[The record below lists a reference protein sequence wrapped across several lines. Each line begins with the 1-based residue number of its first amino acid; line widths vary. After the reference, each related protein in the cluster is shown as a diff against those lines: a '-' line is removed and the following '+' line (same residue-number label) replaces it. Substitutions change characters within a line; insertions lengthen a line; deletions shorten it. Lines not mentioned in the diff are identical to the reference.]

1 MPTSKL
7 SLPVIQSPTAA
18 TNVTD
23 ELNEPKASHPEML
36 KGEEQRK
43 CKLSSQSANMI
54 LRVIR
59 RAPRFIATII
69 KQRSKSDTGP
79 HSLTHT
85 TTFKCNYHC
94 KEICDSPL
102 VHQAMQ
108 KKPNGHDLSTY
119 EISKIYRQLPAMD
132 YVRFTGGEPTL
143 RQDFIELSHLAE
155 EHLRPIVIHITT
167 NASLPERVVQFAIER
182 PRHVPLD
189 LMISIDGVAE
199 KHCAS
204 RHHHRAFERCMETVK
219 ELAPR
224 QRELKLNIRI
234 NQTIADSEGIEHYR
248 KLHDLL
254 KEFKVR
260 HQIVM
265 AYSVSAT
272 YAVERDKSYA
282 PTRAELFTPVGE
294 FNKNELDQF
303 FREVRADVKTE
314 LSGPERWIQQYYLDG
329 IRSRMLQNE
338 PLPNPSCV
346 ALSSHL
352 RMFPNGD
359 VPTCQFNSHIVGN
372 LRLQT
377 FQAVWRSAERRSQY
391 EWVKRCAGCWA
402 GCEVQP
408 SAAYTGDLFLN
419 QLRPRPSRGGSRP

>member
-1 MPTSKL
+1 MATNKL
-7 SLPVIQSPTAA
+7 SLPVIDLATIVVEEQNETQS
-18 TNVTD
+18 
-23 ELNEPKASHPEML
+23 LKPEMQ
-36 KGEEQRK
+36 KIEDQRK
-43 CKLSSQSANMI
+43 STLTSPRANMT

-59 RAPRFIATII
+59 RAPRFVATII

-108 KKPNGHDLSTY
+108 KKPNGHDLSTD
-119 EISKIYRQLPAMD
+119 EICNIYRQLPAMD

-155 EHLRPIVIHITT
+155 EHLQPIVIHMTT
-167 NASLPERVVQFAIER
+167 NASLPERVVQFAVER

-204 RHHHRAFERCMETVK
+204 RHHHRAFDRCMETVK
-219 ELAPR
+219 ELSPR

-265 AYSVSAT
+265 AYNASAT

-282 PTRAELFTPVGE
+282 PTREELFTPVGE
-294 FNKNELDQF
+294 FQKDELDRF
-303 FREVRADVKTE
+303 FRDVRADAKAE

-329 IRSRMLQNE
+329 IRARMIKNE
-338 PLPNPSCV
+338 PSPNPPCV

-352 RMFPNGD
+352 RIFPNGD
-359 VPTCQFNSHIVGN
+359 IPTCQFNSHIVGN
-372 LRLQT
+372 LRLQS
-377 FQAVWRSAERRSQY
+377 FQEVWRSTERRSQY

-408 SAAYTGDLFLN
+408 SAAYTGDLLLH
-419 QLRPRPSRGGSRP
+419 QLRPRA

>member
-1 MPTSKL
+1 MNKL
-7 SLPVIQSPTAA
+7 TLPVIDSSVYQRPQSDTVAEPDALQSPSM
-18 TNVTD
+18 TD
-23 ELNEPKASHPEML
+23 SESAL
-36 KGEEQRK
+36 K
-43 CKLSSQSANMI
+43 SSSGS
-54 LRVIR
+54 
-59 RAPRFIATII
+59 RAKRFWRIVGRTPRFFATAI
-69 KQRSKSDTGP
+69 KQRLRSDTGP

-108 KKPNGHDLSTY
+108 KRENGHDLSTD
-119 EISKIYRQLPAMD
+119 EIRKIYQQLPAMD

-143 RQDFIELSHLAE
+143 RSDFIEISHLAE
-155 EHLRPIVIHITT
+155 DFLRPIVIHLTT
-167 NASLPERVVQFAIER
+167 NASLPERVIQFTRQR
-182 PRHVPLD
+182 PSNVPLD

-204 RHHHRAFERCMETVK
+204 RHNARAFERCMETIR
-219 ELAPR
+219 ELAPY
-224 QRELKLNIRI
+224 QQEFMLNLRV

-248 KLHDLL
+248 KLHDIL
-254 KEFKVR
+254 KPFQVR

-265 AYSVSAT
+265 AYSASAT

-282 PTRAELFTPVGE
+282 PTREELFTPVGE
-294 FNKNELDQF
+294 FQKSELSQF
-303 FREVRADVKTE
+303 FNAVLADARAE
-314 LSGPERWIQQYYLDG
+314 LTGPERWIQQYYLDG
-329 IRSRMLQNE
+329 IRARMLENQ
-338 PLPNPSCV
+338 PRPNPPCV

-352 RMFPNGD
+352 RIFPNGD

-377 FQAVWRSAERRSQY
+377 FREVWNSNARRTQHQ
-391 EWVKRCAGCWA
+391 WVKACAGCWA

-408 SAAYTGDLFLN
+408 SAAYSADLLLH
-419 QLRPRPSRGGSRP
+419 QLRLKRD